1 MYGVCEGL
9 TLLYCIHR
17 TYAFFS
23 FAQVLFTKNRVLNR
37 VLTCT
42 TENQVLDHQELSTE
56 PSTDVF
62 AQVLFTENRVLNR
75 VLNCT
80 TENRVLNHQELSTES
95 STDLF
100 VQVLFTENRVLKL
113 ADFGLAI
120 DQNEERAVTRA
131 GTLDYMVRFSLIFGK
146 DMGRLLVNICS
157 SHRSERGVGC
167 DTSWDLGLHGLF
179 TLNSDGKNGKLLIK
193 YVVEPS
199 I

>member
-1 MYGVCEGL
+1 M
-9 TLLYCIHR
+9 
-17 TYAFFS
+17 
-23 FAQVLFTKNRVLNR
+23 
-37 VLTCT
+37 
-42 TENQVLDHQELSTE
+42 
-56 PSTDVF
+56 
-62 AQVLFTENRVLNR
+62 
-75 VLNCT
+75 
-80 TENRVLNHQELSTES
+80 
-95 STDLF
+95 
-100 VQVLFTENRVLKL
+100 
-113 ADFGLAI
+113 
-120 DQNEERAVTRA
+120 TRA